1 MAIKTIL
8 VHLADDEEHLKRLEV
23 ALMLAKRHDAHVTA
37 LFITTPIG
45 MPAEITGRGASAV
58 YLSEATIQ
66 ARAKADALEEEFDS
80 ACERGGVKYSW
91 ITTEGDHLDL
101 LAKHAHAADLVIAS
115 QPTYESLEDRLRVR
129 LPEELALHS
138 GLPVLVLPRGK
149 NIETLGNRILIAWK
163 DTRETIRAVR
173 DNIASLVDAE
183 KVFVLTVAPDAHDAL
198 TLQEIA
204 HFMQRHGVNVETQH
218 IANYEDSIGQT
229 ILDAAQACNADMIV
243 LGAHGHSRLRELI
256 MGSVTDHVLKNT
268 EIPVVI
274 SH

>member
-23 ALMLAKRHDAHVTA
+23 AVMLAQERKAHVTA

-45 MPAEITGRGASAV
+45 MPAQITGRGASAV
-58 YLSEATIQ
+58 YLAEATAQ
-66 ARAKADALEEEFDS
+66 AKAKAEALEQEFDER
-80 ACERGGVKYSW
+80 CERSNIEYSW

-115 QPTYESLEDRLRVR
+115 QPTYESLEDRLRTR

-138 GLPVLVLPRGK
+138 GLPVLILPRDSE
-149 NIETLGNRILIAWK
+149 IETIGKRVMIAWK
-163 DTRETIRAVR
+163 DTRETVRAIR
-173 DNIASLVDAE
+173 DNISILVDAE
-183 KVFVLTVAPDAHDAL
+183 KVFVLTVAPDTGDAL
-198 TLQEIA
+198 SMHEVAQYI
-204 HFMQRHGVNVETQH
+204 QRHGVNVETQH
-218 IANYEDSIGQT
+218 IANYEHSVGET
-229 ILDAAQACNADMIV
+229 ILDAADSCEVDLIV

-268 EIPVVI
+268 ELPVII